1 VRGHASKN
9 RFAGHPTRGNRAE
22 IVGDERSLAV
32 EQLADLIGLII
43 EALGVQSEQPPR
55 EAMR

>member
-1 VRGHASKN
+1 
-9 RFAGHPTRGNRAE
+9 
-22 IVGDERSLAV
+22 LAV

-43 EALGVQSEQPPR
+43 EALGVQSEQPPT